1 MKIVKIG
8 IDDIYVPQAL
18 RAKEVDAAK
27 VERLALDIA
36 EKGLLDPILVRADK
50 NRHVLVSG
58 RHRLEAM
65 KSLGETQIACNIVQP
80 TKR

>member
-1 MKIVKIG
+1 MKIVKIR

-18 RAKEVDAAK
+18 RAKELDSAK

-65 KSLGETQIACNIVQP
+65 KSLGEAQIACNIVQP

>member
-8 IDDIYVPQAL
+8 IADIYVPQAH
-18 RAKEVDAAK
+18 RAKPVDAAK
-27 VERLALDIA
+27 VEALALDIA

-50 NRHVLVSG
+50 TRFVLVSG
-58 RHRLEAM
+58 RHRLEAA
-65 KSLGETQIACNIVQP
+65 KSLGEAQIACNVVQP

>member
-65 KSLGETQIACNIVQP
+65 KSLGETQIACNVVQP